1 MNNLKEFIRTTLD
14 GVVNSLDSFADELN
28 VSNILVYILV
38 AIMAI
43 TVGVFG
49 YNIIKLICA
58 FALEP
63 FAFSVGA
70 ALYTFLVTKLDWDLP
85 KFVYYVFAIAFAILF
100 CYLCFKRF
108 NIIFFAI
115 AYTAFSSLLLSVTE
129 DATLAT
135 GGALLLAMICVSML
149 RISAVLFSSFAG
161 SFLTVAV
168 CGKVLTG
175 LKFLQIATN
184 DVAIYIALGA
194 GVLFAILQF
203 VFARYYKA
211 R

>member
-1 MNNLKEFIRTTLD
+1 MNNLKEFIRTTID
-14 GVVNSLDSFADELN
+14 GVINSLDSFADELN
-28 VSNILVYILV
+28 VSNILVYIL
-38 AIMAI
+38 AALLAI

-70 ALYTFLVTKLDWDLP
+70 ALYTFLITKLSWDLP

-108 NIIFFAI
+108 NLIFFAI
-115 AYTAFSSLLLSVTE
+115 AYVAVSNILLSVTE

-135 GGALLLAMICVSML
+135 GGALLIALLCVSML
-149 RISAVLFSSFAG
+149 RVSAVVFTSFAG
-161 SFLTVAV
+161 SFLTVAL

-184 DVAIYIALGA
+184 DVAIYVALGA
-194 GVLFAILQF
+194 GVLFAIVQF